1 MRHPPRVTALL
12 LVALASPVLPGEGS
26 VTGEVIETSC
36 YVRTGARGESHAKCA
51 ELCAKRG
58 IPLAI
63 LEEGADRVVWIAG
76 EDHMTSANETLLP
89 WIARKVTVT
98 GRWIERSGVRMLIL
112 DAIAPADGR
121 PPPKA
126 GKR

>member
-1 MRHPPRVTALL
+1 MKHSPRITPLL
-12 LVALASPVLPGEGS
+12 LVALASPVFPGEGS

-51 ELCAKRG
+51 ELCARRG

-63 LEEGADRVVWIAG
+63 LEEDADRVVWIAG
-76 EDHMTSANETLLP
+76 EDHMTSANEALLP

-98 GRWIERSGVRMLIL
+98 GRWIERSGVRMLVL
-112 DAIAPADGR
+112 DSIAPADGR
-121 PPPKA
+121 PAPKT